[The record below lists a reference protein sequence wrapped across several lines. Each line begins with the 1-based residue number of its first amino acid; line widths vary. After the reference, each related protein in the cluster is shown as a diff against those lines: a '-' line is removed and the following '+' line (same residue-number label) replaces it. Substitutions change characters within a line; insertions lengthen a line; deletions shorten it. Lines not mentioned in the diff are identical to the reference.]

1 MRSRRDSGAVDEL
14 VHSGKAFRVVFR
26 PGAGLFVVWRSGHCD
41 LSLQRSVRSER
52 PVQAMI

>member
-1 MRSRRDSGAVDEL
+1 MRSRRDSGAVNEL
-14 VHSGKAFRVVFR
+14 VRSGIEAFRVFR

-52 PVQAMI
+52 LVQAMI